1 MIERKR
7 SVKDIFLIMILCVLT
22 VIFLI
27 PMFLV
32 LMNSFKSRLFV
43 STILIILLIFFRFIK
58 FVMKQKW

>member
-1 MIERKR
+1 MMIERKR
-7 SVKDIFLIMILCVLT
+7 NIKDVFMIMILCVLT

-43 STILIILLIFFRFIK
+43 STQPFSFPNAQT
-58 FVMKQKW
+58 FVGLEN